1 MPAFAGSCYLMSGM
15 TRVSMWQPLLFER
28 PDLNMF
34 ITTPHPHPISY
45 CPFLMAS
52 HSTSHMNRVT
62 HTTLLVTW
70 EAWSARLYPTHSAS
84 LLVCIQTVD
93 TEKHSFVTS
102 KGLLGIPEVTWLQ
115 MFLHEAWPG
124 TGSTLRELGSLRI
137 PWLFLPSKKAHKTG
151 GMQGSVRPISGLRAH
166 HQGGPSIIPM
176 LWQWECVVFWTVSS
190 YHEGWRPFWV
200 EDGSIHLTLL
210 GDI

>member
-1 MPAFAGSCYLMSGM
+1 MTAFAGSCYLMSGM

-102 KGLLGIPEVTWLQ
+102 KGLLGIPEVSYLAPNVPTWGLARDRFNTERAGQ
-115 MFLHEAWPG
+115 LKNTLTFLAKQK
-124 TGSTLRELGSLRI
+124 GS
-137 PWLFLPSKKAHKTG
+137 
-151 GMQGSVRPISGLRAH
+151 
-166 HQGGPSIIPM
+166 
-176 LWQWECVVFWTVSS
+176 
-190 YHEGWRPFWV
+190 
-200 EDGSIHLTLL
+200 
-210 GDI
+210 